1 MSSVTSSLIPVFVL
15 CIIILSHRVLS
26 DNDDSDQHIGGHL
39 SVHLFSPSILE
50 DLATKDRGEKVMKIV
65 TPAALPSG
73 YVVNKPNNDRVGTVN
88 NNYNNKDK
96 DVSETDLYLLGAIE
110 KLVYR
115 VDLMDKR
122 LRRTEELLQYVME
135 NGNNVD
141 RGDPCPAN
149 FTRISK
155 NCYHMSDRQLNWKSS
170 MSMCKS
176 LGGNL
181 VEFETKEEFVEVITH
196 LLADKHTRGNDFWTG
211 GLNPGLLWIWANSAK
226 PVNNKESS
234 RPEDTIPGNGRCLKL
249 AYNGSNKV
257 FSYNGADCSIRQKY
271 ICEHE
276 ENTTER
282 ALNRIHKSLTLRESE
297 L

>member
-1 MSSVTSSLIPVFVL
+1 MTALIIFIVV
-15 CIIILSHRVLS
+15 CGILLPHQVVS
-26 DNDDSDQHIGGHL
+26 DTDPSDHIGGSLHT
-39 SVHLFSPSILE
+39 HLFSPSILE
-50 DLATKDRGEKVMKIV
+50 DLATRDRGEKVMKIV

-73 YVVNKPNNDRVGTVN
+73 YVINKPNNDRLGSN
-88 NNYNNKDK
+88 NFQNKEK
-96 DVSETDLYLLGAIE
+96 DISETDLYLLGAIE

-135 NGNNVD
+135 HGNTD
-141 RGDPCPAN
+141 REDPCPAN

-155 NCYHMSDRQLNWKSS
+155 NCYHMSDRQLNWKSA

-181 VEFETKEEFVEVITH
+181 VEFENKEEYVEVITF
-196 LLADKHTRGNDFWTG
+196 LLADKHYRGNDFWTG

-234 RPEDTIPGNGRCLKL
+234 RPEDLIPGNGRCLKL

-282 ALNRIHKSLTLRESE
+282 ALSRIHKSLSLKEGI
-297 L
+297 